1 MDVPSDLKKL
11 NYKQMKKISYPII
24 AILLVAITACNGS
37 KEKEVQ
43 AKIQTDS
50 IHKIESKIIVGVAIV
65 EPQSRIISI
74 YAENGGIIDKINY
87 DINSDI
93 KKGDVIVELN
103 HKIEGTQLEQ
113 SSSKL
118 KTQLSWIA
126 SSKAKLISLEAKL
139 ENSKITYERNKNLFE
154 SGGVTKQA
162 LDESQYAYESSTGD
176 VAAAKAD
183 VEQQQNKYA
192 ENLADLDYYRE
203 LLNQKY
209 VKAPFDG
216 KILSMDVKVGNYINN
231 TKSIGDF
238 APSGPLMA
246 ITEVDEL
253 FANKVNVGMK
263 AYLHTQG
270 LKDTLAYG
278 KVVLTSPYLR
288 KKTLFSDGATNM
300 EDRRVREVRVLLDKG
315 AKVLIGSRVECVI
328 ILN

>member
-1 MDVPSDLKKL
+1 
-11 NYKQMKKISYPII
+11 MKKISYTII
-24 AILLVAITACNGS
+24 AILLVAITACNNGS
-37 KEKEVQ
+37 NKKEVQ
-43 AKIQTDS
+43 VKIQTDS
-50 IHKIESKIIVGVAIV
+50 INMAESKIIVGVAIV
-65 EPQSRIISI
+65 EPQSRIISLF
-74 YAENGGIIDKINY
+74 AENGGIIDKINF

-103 HKIEGTQLEQ
+103 HKIEGSQLEQ

-118 KTQLSWIA
+118 KTQLSFIA

-139 ENSKITYERNKNLFE
+139 ENAKITYERNKNLFE

-162 LDESQYAYESSTGD
+162 LDESQYAYESSAGD
-176 VAAAKAD
+176 VASAKAD

-203 LLNQKY
+203 LLNQKF

-216 KILSMDVKVGNYINN
+216 KILSMDVKVGNFISND
-231 TKSIGDF
+231 KPIGDF
-238 APSGPLMA
+238 APTGPLMA

-253 FANKVNVGMK
+253 FANKVTVGMN
-263 AYLHTQG
+263 AYLRTQG

-278 KVVLTSPYLR
+278 KVMLTSPYLR

>member
-1 MDVPSDLKKL
+1 
-11 NYKQMKKISYPII
+11 MKKISYTII
-24 AILLVAITACNGS
+24 AILLVAITACNNGG
-37 KEKEVQ
+37 KEKEIQ
-43 AKIQTDS
+43 GEIQTDS
-50 IHKIESKIIVGVAIV
+50 INKAEPKIIVGVAII
-65 EPQSRIISI
+65 EPQSRIISL
-74 YAENGGIIDKINY
+74 YAENGGIVDKINY
-87 DINSDI
+87 DIDSDI

-103 HKIEGTQLEQ
+103 HRIEGSQLEQ

-118 KTQLSWIA
+118 KTQLSLIA
-126 SSKAKLISLEAKL
+126 SSKAKLKSLEAKL
-139 ENSKITYERNKNLFE
+139 ENAKITYERNKKLFE
-154 SGGVTKQA
+154 SGGVTQQA
-162 LDESQYAYESSTGD
+162 LNESQYAYESSTGD

-192 ENLADLDYYRE
+192 ENLADLEYYRE
-203 LLNQKY
+203 LFSQKY

-216 KILSMDVKVGNYINN
+216 KILSMDVKVGNFISND
-231 TKSIGDF
+231 KSIGDF
-238 APSGPLMA
+238 APAGTLMA

-263 AYLHTQG
+263 AYLRTQG
-270 LKDTLAYG
+270 LKDTLACG
-278 KVVLTSPYLR
+278 KVILTSPYLR

>member
-1 MDVPSDLKKL
+1 MKKL
-11 NYKQMKKISYPII
+11 SYTII
-24 AILLVAITACNGS
+24 VILLVAITACNNGS
-37 KEKEVQ
+37 KEKEIQGKVQ
-43 AKIQTDS
+43 LDS
-50 IHKIESKIIVGVAIV
+50 INKAESKIIVGVAII
-65 EPQSRIISI
+65 EPQSRIISL
-74 YAENGGIIDKINY
+74 YAENGGIIDKINV

-103 HKIEGTQLEQ
+103 HKIEGSQLEQ
-113 SSSKL
+113 SGSKL
-118 KTQLSWIA
+118 KTQHSLIA

-139 ENSKITYERNKNLFE
+139 ENAKITFERNKKLFE

-192 ENLADLDYYRE
+192 ENLADLDYYKE

-216 KILSMDVKVGNYINN
+216 KILSMDVKVGNFINN

-263 AYLHTQG
+263 AYLQTQG

-278 KVVLTSPYLR
+278 KVILTSPYLR

-300 EDRRVREVRVLLDKG
+300 EDRRVREVRVLLDKTT
-315 AKVLIGSRVECVI
+315 KVLIGSRVECVI